1 MATFP
6 SLAPSAAPITP
17 GAWPVSALNSLNGAE
32 SRIRQGSA
40 QIGRRLQLT
49 FANITEANFLAILAH
64 YQGQRSGFD
73 PFGFDTATLAAD
85 LTPAGHAWL
94 YASRPQVVDE
104 HLDVFTVVC
113 EFKSEPRGLVVAPGK
128 MWRTPKTVLGKSTS
142 EGVMLATIETTFA
155 PGVAN
160 SGIGSKGV
168 NLATGSTLLRPQAAP
183 DPFFS
188 SVVFLLG
195 FNGTS
200 GSTTIVDE
208 GPLSLNLTALEN
220 AQIST
225 TQSVSGGSSLSLDGS
240 SSIQLPS
247 ISSLNIAGDFTLD
260 ARCRFNQSKTD
271 YLIGAS
277 NENYLARTATSL
289 QAVRVPGPVIG
300 SASFTAA
307 TNTWYALR
315 WARSGSTMYFFVD
328 GALIGTAT
336 VSGAFPFSG
345 GKIGVFGIQ
354 TNKFAGFID
363 EMRLTTVC
371 RSTASYALDATPLS
385 RV

>member
-6 SLAPSAAPITP
+6 SLPPSSAPITP
-17 GAWPVSALNSLNGAE
+17 GAWPVSALNSLSGAE

-40 QIGRRLQLT
+40 QINRRLRLT

-64 YQGQRSGFD
+64 YQDQRSGFD
-73 PFGFDTATLAAD
+73 PFGFDATTLAAD

-113 EFKSEPRGLVVAPGK
+113 EFKSEPRGLVVAMGK
-128 MWRTPKTVLGKSTS
+128 MWRTLKTALGSSTS
-142 EGVMLATIETTFA
+142 PGVMLATAETTFV
-155 PGVAN
+155 PGLTN
-160 SGIGSKGV
+160 SGVGSRGV
-168 NLATGSTLLRPQAAP
+168 NFATGTTLLRPQAAP
-183 DPFFS
+183 DPFFP

-195 FNGTS
+195 FNGAN
-200 GSTTIVDE
+200 GSTGFVDE
-208 GPLSLNLTALEN
+208 GPLSLSMSPMGT

-225 TQSVSGGSSLSLDGS
+225 AQSVSGGSSLLLDGFG
-240 SSIQLPS
+240 SIQLPS
-247 ISSLNIAGDFTLD
+247 TDALTLTGDFTLD
-260 ARCRFNQSKTD
+260 AKCRFSASKED
-271 YLIGAS
+271 YLVGNS
-277 NENYLARTATSL
+277 STSYFLSRTPTLLWATLGS
-289 QAVRVPGPVIG
+289 
-300 SASFTAA
+300 SASAPFTAVL
-307 TNTWYALR
+307 NTWYALR

-328 GALIGTAT
+328 GALIGSGTAT
-336 VSGAFPFSG
+336 GQLRLLG
-345 GKIGVFGIQ
+345 GTIGNYANSSNRFNGY
-354 TNKFAGFID
+354 ID